1 VHALVP
7 GSGPSVDG
15 SRWID
20 GKLTKATRRK
30 RAQPFLVDNE
40 RLGKK
45 FCERFL
51 AKLNSLRRRG
61 KLELGGT
68 CAVLQHATGWAEFTA
83 SLAEH
88 DWCVFIERPPTVE
101 STPEHVLKYLAR
113 YMTGGPI
120 SDRRLVSSHRN
131 RVTFLA
137 RNPNKASPQRQVEIK
152 LSGVEF
158 TRRWC
163 LHILPKGF
171 TKTRCYGGYSSTK
184 RTEFIALCKRLSPA
198 TSANPTPDVASA
210 EQSDLQ
216 VDEPSNDST
225 DKAPCCA
232 ACQIPMQLSR
242 QSFRPSWRDLF
253 YGPDHQPWFES

>member
-7 GSGPSVDG
+7 GSGPSIDG
-15 SRWID
+15 SRWIN

-30 RAQPFLVDNE
+30 PAQPFLVDNQ
-40 RLGKK
+40 RLGQL
-45 FCERFL
+45 FRQRFL
-51 AKLNSLRRRG
+51 AKLNRLRRRAE
-61 KLELGGT
+61 LELAGN
-68 CAVLQHATGWAEFTA
+68 CESLQRATDWAEFTA

-88 DWCVFIERPPTVE
+88 DWCVFIERPPTAE

-120 SDRRLVSSHRN
+120 SDRRLVSAQPKQ
-131 RVTFLA
+131 VIFLA
-137 RNPNKASPQRQVEIK
+137 RNPNKSSPQRQVPVK

-184 RTEFIALCKRLSPA
+184 RTEFIALCQRLFGV
-198 TSANPTPDVASA
+198 N
-210 EQSDLQ
+210 
-216 VDEPSNDST
+216 
-225 DKAPCCA
+225 
-232 ACQIPMQLSR
+232 
-242 QSFRPSWRDLF
+242 
-253 YGPDHQPWFES
+253 

>member
-1 VHALVP
+1 LVP

-20 GKLTKATRRK
+20 GKLTKATRGKPAR
-30 RAQPFLVDNE
+30 PFLVDNA

-68 CAVLQHATGWAEFTA
+68 CAALQDASAWAEFTA
-83 SLAEH
+83 SLVEH
-88 DWCVFIERPPTVE
+88 DWCVFIERPPTSE

-137 RNPNKASPQRQVEIK
+137 RNPNKSSPQRQVEVE

-158 TRRWC
+158 TRCWT

-184 RTEFIALCKRLSPA
+184 RADFIALCNRLRPPPPSP
-198 TSANPTPDVASA
+198 TSAQADPQQADPQRDDPTELAAKDQTETS
-210 EQSDLQ
+210 
-216 VDEPSNDST
+216 
-225 DKAPCCA
+225 PCCSV
-232 ACQIPMQLSR
+232 CGIPMQLSR
-242 QSFRPSWRDLF
+242 ETYRPSWRELF
-253 YGPDHQPWFES
+253 YGPDHQPWFET